1 MSSDDFPFCSRSCS
15 GSSVRQAQSLDFLI
29 EWVGSRSQLW
39 LDLHLQFSQCVSA
52 VQAVVPP
59 TPRPQARVLADQPVL
74 SIKIGVA
81 KCASCRILY
90 SLVVAFDDD
99 DGGLTYQPNDCPAA
113 LGQNP
118 PKVWYAAVAPLIE
131 CPTLDVGFAENQISD
146 EGQKNDGVVSYCVAP

>member
-1 MSSDDFPFCSRSCS
+1 M
-15 GSSVRQAQSLDFLI
+15 RQAQSLDFLI
-29 EWVGSRSQLW
+29 EWVGSRSQLG

-99 DGGLTYQPNDCPAA
+99 GGLTYQPNDCPAA
-113 LGQNP
+113 LAQESTKSLVCGRRSTYRVSN
-118 PKVWYAAVAPLIE
+118 
-131 CPTLDVGFAENQISD
+131 VGCWVCREPNIRRGA
-146 EGQKNDGVVSYCVAP
+146 KK